1 MFDMLTVKSVLD
13 GSLALKTVVV
23 SAEELSLAI
32 VLTERM
38 GVAEKQRK
46 KKMEKQRGDGTR
58 EKKKLRRISV
68 L

>member
-32 VLTERM
+32 GNRKNGGFFFFIEETEKNEEEEETEPR
-38 GVAEKQRK
+38 ERK
-46 KKMEKQRGDGTR
+46 K
-58 EKKKLRRISV
+58 I
-68 L
+68 